1 MGIFLSR
8 KDSRHFVSQLAIRLP
23 KPKRRAMPRG
33 NVARLVLFLDWLH
46 RLSCH
51 DSKFWYKN
59 IWNSTNACEVPL
71 SSM

>member
-1 MGIFLSR
+1 MGIFLCR

-51 DSKFWYKN
+51 DSKFWY
-59 IWNSTNACEVPL
+59 
-71 SSM
+71 